1 MAHDLIIRGGV
12 IADGLGGEPFAG
24 DVAVD
29 GGRISA
35 VGRVVDRGTSEIDAT
50 GHIVSPGFVD
60 LHTHLDAQVGWD
72 PDLTP
77 VSQHGVT
84 TALMG
89 NCGVTFAP
97 CKPADRM
104 TLAGIMETVE
114 DIPTQAIMSGLPWTW
129 ESYGDYLDAV
139 EGLKPGI
146 NLAGMVGHTPVRYY
160 VMGERSFDQ
169 QATDDEVRQMAD
181 LVGQAMDRG
190 AIGFSFNRYE
200 PHKAPDGR
208 SIPGTFADPSELI
221 AIGKAVG
228 ARKGLVQAVG
238 AHSDILKALADE
250 TGSRVLFSYGTGA
263 ESGNGSLAA
272 ARLDAMCEGRD
283 LTAITQTKG
292 TGYMFG
298 LQTGMPFWG
307 RTWKLLREMSFE
319 DRLAAIR
326 DDEMAARLAREGER
340 MDHVPLHHVFY
351 LGADEMPNLTAD
363 FSDHVGKLCQKTG
376 ERFVDL
382 FLRLTR
388 ETNGKALFNWRMFS
402 QNLDE
407 VADLFKSDNIFPSLG
422 DAGAHVT
429 QISDADWATFVLG
442 YWIRDRGAYSLGH
455 GIRKLTAGPARV
467 LGLKD
472 RGVLAVGKRADIN
485 VFDFERVAPLHP
497 TLVHDFPGGAPRF
510 TQKARGYK
518 ATVVNGQI
526 NVLDGRHTGNR
537 AGMVLR
543 HAS

>member
-1 MAHDLIIRGGV
+1 
-12 IADGLGGEPFAG
+12 
-24 DVAVD
+24 
-29 GGRISA
+29 
-35 VGRVVDRGTSEIDAT
+35 
-50 GHIVSPGFVD
+50 
-60 LHTHLDAQVGWD
+60 
-72 PDLTP
+72 
-77 VSQHGVT
+77 
-84 TALMG
+84 
-89 NCGVTFAP
+89 
-97 CKPADRM
+97 
-104 TLAGIMETVE
+104 
-114 DIPTQAIMSGLPWTW
+114 
-129 ESYGDYLDAV
+129 
-139 EGLKPGI
+139 
-146 NLAGMVGHTPVRYY
+146 
-160 VMGERSFDQ
+160 MGERSFDQ

-340 MDHVPLHHVFY
+340 MDHVPLHHVFS

-407 VADLFKSDNIFPSLG
+407 VADLFKSACS
-422 DAGAHVT
+422 GAKG
-429 QISDADWATFVLG
+429 SW
-442 YWIRDRGAYSLGH
+442 R
-455 GIRKLTAGPARV
+455 
-467 LGLKD
+467 
-472 RGVLAVGKRADIN
+472 
-485 VFDFERVAPLHP
+485 
-497 TLVHDFPGGAPRF
+497 PRS
-510 TQKARGYK
+510 
-518 ATVVNGQI
+518 GQTS
-526 NVLDGRHTGNR
+526 RHQC
-537 AGMVLR
+537 L
-543 HAS
+543 